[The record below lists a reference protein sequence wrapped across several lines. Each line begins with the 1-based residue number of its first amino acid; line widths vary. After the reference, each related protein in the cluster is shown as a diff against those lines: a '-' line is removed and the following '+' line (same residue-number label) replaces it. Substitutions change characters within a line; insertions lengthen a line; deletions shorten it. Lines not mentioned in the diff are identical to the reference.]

1 MVEQKKQSPK
11 IKSKS
16 EDSNSKLQIILAE
29 YGHQQKRLENSL
41 SVINQTFTVY
51 IAAFAFLGSAI
62 VGVINFQTSDKR
74 LTYIG
79 CGLISLTAALA
90 SSFLFVRHHKTRM
103 EQTDAERA
111 ISRLRN
117 YFVEFAPDIQI
128 YLSGTFNDSWATP
141 YTHRRKSAS
150 FWGWI
155 IVIFLIGITSCF
167 TVAAFLF
174 ATLLGTVLIN
184 WGISFFCGIV
194 VIIVC
199 YTWLNRQLKMR
210 KHLDK
215 PRFPKAE
222 INFEEKKDFTN

>member
-1 MVEQKKQSPK
+1 MIEQKKQPSK
-11 IKSKS
+11 TKLKS
-16 EDSNSKLQIILAE
+16 EDTSSKLQIILAE

-41 SVINQTFTVY
+41 SVINQTFTIY
-51 IAAFAFLGSAI
+51 IATFAFLGSAI

-79 CGLISLTAALA
+79 CGLISLVATLA
-90 SSFLFVRHHKTRM
+90 SSFLFIRHHKTRM

-111 ISRLRN
+111 LSRLRN
-117 YFVEFAPDIQI
+117 YFVEFAPDLRI

-155 IVIFLIGITSCF
+155 IVILLIGITTCF
-167 TVAAFLF
+167 TIAAFLF

-184 WGISFFCGIV
+184 WGISLFCGIL
-194 VIIVC
+194 VIYIC
-199 YTWLNRQLKMR
+199 YSWLNQQLKMR
-210 KHLDK
+210 RNLDK
-215 PRFPKAE
+215 PRFPKVE
-222 INFEEKKDFTN
+222 INFEAKVS